1 MTEIF
6 KELHKGIDS
15 LYLSF
20 RGTLKEGLRDELE
33 QKKTF
38 AQSDDENEQ
47 ALAAIT
53 IDEHTFE
60 VKDKGKGRYA
70 YVLVDGWFH
79 IQVSGNKTKRLPS
92 VYVQLSSDLLNGFG
106 LYNAMNQLR
115 GVIKEL
121 LSGADKEII
130 SRADLFVDFTTN
142 TNLGSISKRAWVTRA
157 RSSQSHWMGDTF
169 TGLSIGL
176 GGDISA
182 RLYNKTIEIEK
193 SRKDYLK
200 AVWEKNGWDKM
211 QDVWRLEFQLKR
223 IVLKQMSVN
232 TVDELI
238 ENSNDIWRYCTQ
250 EWLRLAVENSNKN
263 ITRWK
268 THPLWTA
275 IEQVRF
281 GAGTYTGILR
291 DVSRSRTPNMKA
303 LYLNC
308 MGYMTNYAAHKG
320 YDDLNEKVVLEFFS
334 EAKEFLKE
342 YTANSPIYDNPD
354 VYTKTKIKLKKKRYN
369 KPIEENRS

>member
-20 RGTLKEGLRDELE
+20 KGTLKEGLRDELE
-33 QKKTF
+33 QRKTF
-38 AQSDDENEQ
+38 AQSDDEKEQ
-47 ALAAIT
+47 ALATIT

-92 VYVQLSSDLLNGFG
+92 VYVQLSSDLLNGYG
-106 LYNAMNQLR
+106 LYIAMNQLR
-115 GVIKEL
+115 GVVKEL

-130 SRADLFVDFTTN
+130 SRADLFADFTTDI
-142 TNLGSISKRAWVTRA
+142 NLGAISKRAWVTRA

-193 SRKDYLK
+193 SCKDYLK
-200 AVWEKNGWDKM
+200 AVWEKNGWDKTR
-211 QDVWRLEFQLKR
+211 DVWRLEFQLKR

-250 EWLRLAVENSNKN
+250 EWLRLALEDTNKN

-291 DVSRSRTPNMKA
+291 DVSRSRTPNMKT
-303 LYLNC
+303 LFLNC

-342 YTANSPIYDNPD
+342 YTANSPIYDSPD
-354 VYTKTKIKLKKKRYN
+354 VYTKTKINLKKKRYN
-369 KPIEENRS
+369 RPISI